1 MQNRENH
8 GRLISEMKKY
18 RFLLLAIMIFSFASL
33 TILLWRPLVSF
44 ASNPEILRVW
54 MQEIGIWGI
63 VIFGI
68 FNFLQVVFAVIPG
81 GPFELAAG
89 YVFGVLPGTLLCD
102 ITMTVSSAAVFLL
115 VRKFGIRF
123 VELFISRRQIEDM
136 KFLQDNQKVQSVLF
150 FIFLLPGTPKD
161 VVTYL
166 AGLTKVS
173 LKSWIFIC
181 FVGRFP
187 AILLTALG
195 GSALGAAKYGIVA
208 GVIVAFAVAYLAGM
222 RLYRNMSE

>member
-1 MQNRENH
+1 
-8 GRLISEMKKY
+8 MKKY
-18 RFLLLAIMIFSFASL
+18 RFLILAIVVIVFAGL
-33 TILLWRPLVSF
+33 TMLLWRPLVSF

-54 MQEIGIWGI
+54 MQDLGIWGI
-63 VIFGI
+63 LIFGI

-89 YVFGVLPGTLLCD
+89 YILGVVPGTLLCD
-102 ITMTVSSAAVFLL
+102 ITMTISSVVVFLL

-123 VELFISRRQIEDM
+123 VELFVSRRQIENM
-136 KFLQDNQKVQSVLF
+136 GYLKDNQKVQSVLF

-166 AGLTKVS
+166 AGLTNLS
-173 LKSWIFIC
+173 LKSWIFIR

-195 GSALGAAKYGIVA
+195 GSALGNAKYGIVA
-208 GVIVAFAVAYLAGM
+208 VVIVVFAVAYLAGM
-222 RLYRNMSE
+222 RLYRKLDG

>member
-1 MQNRENH
+1 
-8 GRLISEMKKY
+8 MKKY
-18 RFLLLAIMIFSFASL
+18 RFLILAIVVIVFAGL
-33 TILLWRPLVSF
+33 TMLLWRPLVSF

-54 MQEIGIWGI
+54 MQDLGIWGI
-63 VIFGI
+63 LIFGI

-89 YVFGVLPGTLLCD
+89 YILGVVPGTLLCD
-102 ITMTVSSAAVFLL
+102 ITMTISSVVVFLL

-123 VELFISRRQIEDM
+123 VELFVSRRQIENM
-136 KFLQDNQKVQSVLF
+136 GYLKDNQKVQSVLF

-166 AGLTKVS
+166 AGLTNLS

-195 GSALGAAKYGIVA
+195 ASALGNAKYGIVA
-208 GVIVAFAVAYLAGM
+208 VVIVVFAVAYLAGM
-222 RLYRNMSE
+222 RLYRKLDG

>member
-1 MQNRENH
+1 
-8 GRLISEMKKY
+8 MKKY
-18 RFLLLAIMIFSFASL
+18 RFLILAIVVIVFAGL
-33 TILLWRPLVSF
+33 TMLLWRPLVSF

-54 MQEIGIWGI
+54 MQDLGIWGI
-63 VIFGI
+63 LIFGI

-89 YVFGVLPGTLLCD
+89 YILGVVPGTLLCD
-102 ITMTVSSAAVFLL
+102 ITMTISSVVVFLL

-123 VELFISRRQIEDM
+123 VELFVSRRQIENM
-136 KFLQDNQKVQSVLF
+136 GFLKDNQKVQSVLF

-166 AGLTKVS
+166 AGLTNLS

-195 GSALGAAKYGIVA
+195 GSALGNAKYGIVA
-208 GVIVAFAVAYLAGM
+208 VVIVVFAVAYLAGDAVISQAGWI
-222 RLYRNMSE
+222 RK

>member
-1 MQNRENH
+1 
-8 GRLISEMKKY
+8 MKKY
-18 RFLLLAIMIFSFASL
+18 RFLILAIVVIVFAGL
-33 TILLWRPLVSF
+33 TMLLWRPLVSF
-44 ASNPEILRVW
+44 ASNPEILRGW
-54 MQEIGIWGI
+54 MQELGIWGI
-63 VIFGI
+63 LIFGV

-89 YVFGVLPGTLLCD
+89 YIFGAVPGTLLCD
-102 ITMTVSSAAVFLL
+102 ITMTISSVVVFLL

-123 VELFISRRQIEDM
+123 VELFISRRQIENM
-136 KFLQDNQKVQSVLF
+136 EFLKDNQKVQSVLF

-166 AGLTKVS
+166 AGLTNLS

-195 GSALGAAKYGIVA
+195 GSALGSAKYGIVA
-208 GVIVAFAVAYLAGM
+208 AVIVVFAVAYLAGM
-222 RLYRNMSE
+222 RLYRKLAG

>member
-1 MQNRENH
+1 
-8 GRLISEMKKY
+8 MKKY
-18 RFLLLAIMIFSFASL
+18 RFLILAIVVIVFAGL
-33 TILLWRPLVSF
+33 TMLLRRPLVSF

-54 MQEIGIWGI
+54 MQDLGIWGI
-63 VIFGI
+63 LIFGV

-89 YVFGVLPGTLLCD
+89 YIFGVVPGTLLCD
-102 ITMTVSSAAVFLL
+102 ITMTISSVVVFLL

-123 VELFISRRQIEDM
+123 VELFISRRQIENM
-136 KFLQDNQKVQSVLF
+136 EFLKDNQKVQSVLF

-166 AGLTKVS
+166 AGLTNLS

-195 GSALGAAKYGIVA
+195 GSALGNAKYGIVA
-208 GVIVAFAVAYLAGM
+208 VVIVVFAVAYLAGM
-222 RLYRNMSE
+222 RLYRKLDG

>member
-1 MQNRENH
+1 
-8 GRLISEMKKY
+8 MKKY
-18 RFLLLAIMIFSFASL
+18 RFLILAIVVIVFAGL
-33 TILLWRPLVSF
+33 TMLLWRPLVFF

-54 MQEIGIWGI
+54 MQDLGIWGI
-63 VIFGI
+63 LIFGI

-89 YVFGVLPGTLLCD
+89 YILGVVPGTLLCD
-102 ITMTVSSAAVFLL
+102 ITMTISSVVVFLL

-123 VELFISRRQIEDM
+123 VELFVSRRQIENM
-136 KFLQDNQKVQSVLF
+136 GFLKDNQKVQSVLF

-166 AGLTKVS
+166 AGLTNLS

-195 GSALGAAKYGIVA
+195 GSALGNAKYGIVA
-208 GVIVAFAVAYLAGM
+208 VVIVVFAVAYLAGM
-222 RLYRNMSE
+222 RLYRKLDG

>member
-1 MQNRENH
+1 
-8 GRLISEMKKY
+8 MKKY
-18 RFLLLAIMIFSFASL
+18 RFLIPAIVVIVFAGL
-33 TILLWRPLVSF
+33 TMLLWRPLVSF

-54 MQEIGIWGI
+54 MQDLGIWGI
-63 VIFGI
+63 LIFGI

-89 YVFGVLPGTLLCD
+89 YILGVVPGTLLCD
-102 ITMTVSSAAVFLL
+102 ITMTISSVVVFLL

-123 VELFISRRQIEDM
+123 VELFVSRRQIENM
-136 KFLQDNQKVQSVLF
+136 GFLKDNQKVQSVLF

-166 AGLTKVS
+166 AGLTNLS

-195 GSALGAAKYGIVA
+195 GSALGNAKYGIVA
-208 GVIVAFAVAYLAGM
+208 VVIVVFAVAYLAGM
-222 RLYRNMSE
+222 RIYRKLDG

>member
-1 MQNRENH
+1 
-8 GRLISEMKKY
+8 MKKY
-18 RFLLLAIMIFSFASL
+18 RFLILAVVVIVFAGL
-33 TILLWRPLVSF
+33 TMLLWRPLVSF

-54 MQEIGIWGI
+54 MQELGIWGI
-63 VIFGI
+63 LIFGT

-89 YVFGVLPGTLLCD
+89 YIFGVVPGTLLCD
-102 ITMTVSSAAVFLL
+102 ITMTISSVVVFLL
-115 VRKFGIRF
+115 VRKFGIHF
-123 VELFISRRQIEDM
+123 VELFISRRQIENM
-136 KFLQDNQKVQSVLF
+136 EFLKDNQKVQSVLF

-166 AGLTKVS
+166 AGLTNLS

-195 GSALGAAKYGIVA
+195 GSALGDAKYGIVA
-208 GVIVAFAVAYLAGM
+208 IVIVVFAVAYLAGM
-222 RLYRNMSE
+222 RLYRNLAE

>member
-1 MQNRENH
+1 
-8 GRLISEMKKY
+8 MKKY
-18 RFLLLAIMIFSFASL
+18 RFLIPAIVVIVFAGL
-33 TILLWRPLVSF
+33 TMLLWRPLVSF

-54 MQEIGIWGI
+54 MKDLGIWGI
-63 VIFGI
+63 LIFGI

-89 YVFGVLPGTLLCD
+89 YILGVVPGTLLCD
-102 ITMTVSSAAVFLL
+102 ITMTISSVVVFLL

-123 VELFISRRQIEDM
+123 VELFVSRRQIENM
-136 KFLQDNQKVQSVLF
+136 GFLKDNQKVQSVLF

-166 AGLTKVS
+166 AGLTNLS

-195 GSALGAAKYGIVA
+195 GSALGNAKYGIVA
-208 GVIVAFAVAYLAGM
+208 VVIVVFAVAYLAVLCEF
-222 RLYRNMSE
+222 RPKITEAIFDEKSAAFT

>member
-1 MQNRENH
+1 
-8 GRLISEMKKY
+8 MKKY
-18 RFLLLAIMIFSFASL
+18 RFLIPAIVVIVFAGL
-33 TILLWRPLVSF
+33 TMLLWRPLVSF

-54 MQEIGIWGI
+54 MQDLGIWGI
-63 VIFGI
+63 LIFGI

-89 YVFGVLPGTLLCD
+89 YILGVVPGTLLCD
-102 ITMTVSSAAVFLL
+102 ITMTISSVVVFLL
-115 VRKFGIRF
+115 VRKFGLRF
-123 VELFISRRQIEDM
+123 VELFVSRRQIENM
-136 KFLQDNQKVQSVLF
+136 GFLKDNQKVQSVLF

-166 AGLTKVS
+166 AGLTNLS

-195 GSALGAAKYGIVA
+195 GSALGNAKYGIVA
-208 GVIVAFAVAYLAGM
+208 VVIVVFAVAYLAGM
-222 RLYRNMSE
+222 RLYRKLDG

>member
-1 MQNRENH
+1 
-8 GRLISEMKKY
+8 MKNY
-18 RFLLLAIMIFSFASL
+18 RFLILAIVVIVFASL
-33 TILLWRPLVSF
+33 TMLLWRPLVSF
-44 ASNPEILRVW
+44 ASNPEILRGW
-54 MQEIGIWGI
+54 MQELGIWGI
-63 VIFGI
+63 LIFGV

-89 YVFGVLPGTLLCD
+89 YIFGAVPGTLLCD
-102 ITMTVSSAAVFLL
+102 ITMTISSVVVFLL

-123 VELFISRRQIEDM
+123 VELFISRRQIENM
-136 KFLQDNQKVQSVLF
+136 EFLKDNQKVQSVLF

-166 AGLTKVS
+166 AGLTNLS

-195 GSALGAAKYGIVA
+195 GSALGSAKYGIVA
-208 GVIVAFAVAYLAGM
+208 AVIVVFAVAYLAGM
-222 RLYRNMSE
+222 RLYRKLAG

>member
-1 MQNRENH
+1 MKNH
-8 GRLISEMKKY
+8 
-18 RFLLLAIMIFSFASL
+18 RFLILGIVVIVFAGL
-33 TILLWRPLVSF
+33 TMLLWRPLVSF

-54 MQEIGIWGI
+54 MQDLGIWGI
-63 VIFGI
+63 LIFGI

-89 YVFGVLPGTLLCD
+89 YILGVVPGTLLCD
-102 ITMTVSSAAVFLL
+102 ITMTISSVVVFLL

-123 VELFISRRQIEDM
+123 VELFVSRRQIENM
-136 KFLQDNQKVQSVLF
+136 GFLKDNQKVQSVLF

-166 AGLTKVS
+166 AGLTNLS

-195 GSALGAAKYGIVA
+195 GSALGNAKYGIVA
-208 GVIVAFAVAYLAGM
+208 VVIVVFAVAYLAGM
-222 RLYRNMSE
+222 RLYRKLDG

>member
-1 MQNRENH
+1 
-8 GRLISEMKKY
+8 MKKY
-18 RFLLLAIMIFSFASL
+18 RFLIPAIVVIVFAGLTMLLL
-33 TILLWRPLVSF
+33 RPLVSF

-54 MQEIGIWGI
+54 MQDLGIWGI
-63 VIFGI
+63 LIFGI

-89 YVFGVLPGTLLCD
+89 YILGVVPGTLLCD
-102 ITMTVSSAAVFLL
+102 ITMTISSVVVFLL

-123 VELFISRRQIEDM
+123 VELFVSRRQIENM
-136 KFLQDNQKVQSVLF
+136 GFLKDNQKVQSVLF

-166 AGLTKVS
+166 AGLTNLS

-195 GSALGAAKYGIVA
+195 GSALGNAKYGIVA
-208 GVIVAFAVAYLAGM
+208 VVIVVFAVAYLAGM
-222 RLYRNMSE
+222 RLYRKLDG

>member
-1 MQNRENH
+1 
-8 GRLISEMKKY
+8 MKKY
-18 RFLLLAIMIFSFASL
+18 RFLILAIVVIVFAGL
-33 TILLWRPLVSF
+33 TMLLWRPLVSF

-54 MQEIGIWGI
+54 MQDLGIWGI
-63 VIFGI
+63 LIFGI

-89 YVFGVLPGTLLCD
+89 YILGVVPGTLLCD
-102 ITMTVSSAAVFLL
+102 ITMTISSVVVFLL

-123 VELFISRRQIEDM
+123 VELFVSRRQIENM
-136 KFLQDNQKVQSVLF
+136 GFLKDNQKVQSVLF

-166 AGLTKVS
+166 AGLTNLS

-195 GSALGAAKYGIVA
+195 GSALGNAKYGIVA
-208 GVIVAFAVAYLAGM
+208 VVIVVFVVAYLAGM
-222 RLYRNMSE
+222 RLYRKLDG

>member
-1 MQNRENH
+1 
-8 GRLISEMKKY
+8 MKKY
-18 RFLLLAIMIFSFASL
+18 RFLLLAIVILVFASL

-63 VIFGI
+63 LLFGI
-68 FNFLQVVFAVIPG
+68 LNFLQVVFAVIPG
-81 GPFELAAG
+81 GPFEIAAG
-89 YVFGVLPGTLLCD
+89 YIFGVLPGTLLCD
-102 ITMTVSSAAVFLL
+102 ITMTISSVVVFLL
-115 VRKFGIRF
+115 VRKFGVRF

-136 KFLQDNQKVQSVLF
+136 GFLKDKQKVQSVLF

-166 AGLTKVS
+166 AGLTNLS

-195 GSALGAAKYGIVA
+195 GSALGSAKYGIVA
-208 GVIVAFAVAYLAGM
+208 AVIVVFAVAYLAGM
-222 RLYRNMSE
+222 RLYRNLEEE

>member
-1 MQNRENH
+1 
-8 GRLISEMKKY
+8 MKKY
-18 RFLLLAIMIFSFASL
+18 RFLILAIVVIVFAGL
-33 TILLWRPLVSF
+33 TMLLLRPLVSF

-54 MQEIGIWGI
+54 MQDLGIWGI
-63 VIFGI
+63 LIFGI

-89 YVFGVLPGTLLCD
+89 YILGVVPGTLLCD
-102 ITMTVSSAAVFLL
+102 ITMTISSVVVFLL

-123 VELFISRRQIEDM
+123 VELFVSRRQIENM
-136 KFLQDNQKVQSVLF
+136 GFLKDNQKVQSVLF

-166 AGLTKVS
+166 AGLTNLS

-187 AILLTALG
+187 ATLLTALG
-195 GSALGAAKYGIVA
+195 GSALGNAKYGIVA
-208 GVIVAFAVAYLAGM
+208 VVIVVFAVAYLAGM
-222 RLYRNMSE
+222 RLYRKLDG

>member
-1 MQNRENH
+1 
-8 GRLISEMKKY
+8 MKKY
-18 RFLLLAIMIFSFASL
+18 RFLLLAIVILVFASL

-63 VIFGI
+63 LLFGI
-68 FNFLQVVFAVIPG
+68 LNFLQVVFAVIPG
-81 GPFELAAG
+81 GPFEIAAG
-89 YVFGVLPGTLLCD
+89 YIFGVLPGTLLCD
-102 ITMTVSSAAVFLL
+102 ITMTISSVVVFLL
-115 VRKFGIRF
+115 VRKFGVRF

-136 KFLQDNQKVQSVLF
+136 GFLKDNQKVQSVLF

-166 AGLTKVS
+166 AGLTNLS

-195 GSALGAAKYGIVA
+195 GSALGSAKYGIVA
-208 GVIVAFAVAYLAGM
+208 AVIVVFAVAYLAGM
-222 RLYRNMSE
+222 RLYRNMAE

>member
-1 MQNRENH
+1 
-8 GRLISEMKKY
+8 MKKY
-18 RFLLLAIMIFSFASL
+18 RFLILAIVVTVFAGL
-33 TILLWRPLVSF
+33 TMLLLRPLVSF

-54 MQEIGIWGI
+54 MQDLGIWGI
-63 VIFGI
+63 LIFGI

-89 YVFGVLPGTLLCD
+89 YILGVVPGTLLCD
-102 ITMTVSSAAVFLL
+102 ITMTISSVVVFLL

-123 VELFISRRQIEDM
+123 VELFVSRRQIENM
-136 KFLQDNQKVQSVLF
+136 GFLKDNQKVQSVLF

-166 AGLTKVS
+166 AGLTNLS

-195 GSALGAAKYGIVA
+195 GSALGNAKYGIVA
-208 GVIVAFAVAYLAGM
+208 VVIVVFAVAYLAVLCEF
-222 RLYRNMSE
+222 RPKITEAIFDEKSAAFT

>member
-1 MQNRENH
+1 
-8 GRLISEMKKY
+8 MKKY
-18 RFLLLAIMIFSFASL
+18 RFLILAIVVIVFAGL
-33 TILLWRPLVSF
+33 TMLLWRPLVSF

-54 MQEIGIWGI
+54 MQDLGIWGML
-63 VIFGI
+63 IFGI

-89 YVFGVLPGTLLCD
+89 YILGVVPGTLLCD
-102 ITMTVSSAAVFLL
+102 ITMTISSVVVFLL

-123 VELFISRRQIEDM
+123 VELFVSRRQIENM
-136 KFLQDNQKVQSVLF
+136 GFLKDNQKVQSVLF

-166 AGLTKVS
+166 AGLTNLS

-195 GSALGAAKYGIVA
+195 GSALGNAKYGIVA
-208 GVIVAFAVAYLAGM
+208 VVIVVFAVAYLAGDAVISQAGWI
-222 RLYRNMSE
+222 RK

>member
-1 MQNRENH
+1 
-8 GRLISEMKKY
+8 MKKY
-18 RFLLLAIMIFSFASL
+18 RFLILAIVVIVFAGL
-33 TILLWRPLVSF
+33 TMLLLRPLVSF

-54 MQEIGIWGI
+54 MQDLGIWGI
-63 VIFGI
+63 LIFGI

-89 YVFGVLPGTLLCD
+89 YILGVVPGTLLCD
-102 ITMTVSSAAVFLL
+102 ITMTISSVVVFLL

-123 VELFISRRQIEDM
+123 VELFVSRRQIENM
-136 KFLQDNQKVQSVLF
+136 GFLKDNQKVQSVLF

-166 AGLTKVS
+166 AGLTNLS

-195 GSALGAAKYGIVA
+195 GSALGNAKYGIVA
-208 GVIVAFAVAYLAGM
+208 VVIVVFAVAYLAV
-222 RLYRNMSE
+222 LC

>member
-1 MQNRENH
+1 
-8 GRLISEMKKY
+8 MKKY
-18 RFLLLAIMIFSFASL
+18 RFLILAVVVIVFASL

-54 MQEIGIWGI
+54 VQELGIWGI
-63 VIFGI
+63 LIFGV

-89 YVFGVLPGTLLCD
+89 YIFGVVPGTLLCD
-102 ITMTVSSAAVFLL
+102 ITMTISSVVVFLL

-123 VELFISRRQIEDM
+123 VELFISRRQIENMD
-136 KFLQDNQKVQSVLF
+136 FLKDNQKVQSALF

-166 AGLTKVS
+166 AGLTNLS

-195 GSALGAAKYGIVA
+195 GSALGDAKYGIVA
-208 GVIVAFAVAYLAGM
+208 IVIVVFAVAYLAGM
-222 RLYRNMSE
+222 RLYRNLAE

>member
-1 MQNRENH
+1 
-8 GRLISEMKKY
+8 MKKY
-18 RFLLLAIMIFSFASL
+18 RFLILAIVVIVFAGL
-33 TILLWRPLVSF
+33 TMLLWRPLVSF

-54 MQEIGIWGI
+54 MQDLGIWGI
-63 VIFGI
+63 LIFGI

-81 GPFELAAG
+81 DPFELAAG
-89 YVFGVLPGTLLCD
+89 YILGVVPGTLLCD
-102 ITMTVSSAAVFLL
+102 ITMTISSVVVFLL

-123 VELFISRRQIEDM
+123 VELFVSRRQIENM
-136 KFLQDNQKVQSVLF
+136 GFLKDNQKVQSVLF

-166 AGLTKVS
+166 AGLTNLS

-195 GSALGAAKYGIVA
+195 GSALGNAKYGIVA
-208 GVIVAFAVAYLAGM
+208 VVIVVFAVAYLEVLCEFRPKITESIFDEKSAAFT
-222 RLYRNMSE
+222 

>member
-1 MQNRENH
+1 
-8 GRLISEMKKY
+8 MKKY
-18 RFLLLAIMIFSFASL
+18 RFLLLAIVIIVFASL
-33 TILLWRPLVSF
+33 TMLVWRPLVSF
-44 ASNPEILRVW
+44 TANPEKLRVW
-54 MQEIGIWGI
+54 MKEIGIWGI
-63 VIFGI
+63 LIFGI

-81 GPFELAAG
+81 GPFEIAAG
-89 YVFGVLPGTLLCD
+89 YIFGVIPGTLLCD
-102 ITMTVSSAAVFLL
+102 ITMTISSVAVFLL

-123 VELFISRRQIEDM
+123 VELFISCRQIEDM
-136 KFLQDNQKVQSVLF
+136 KFLQDNQRVQSVLF

-166 AGLTKVS
+166 AGLTRLS

-195 GSALGAAKYGIVA
+195 GSALGSAKYGIVTV
-208 GVIVAFAVAYLAGM
+208 VIVVFAIAYLAGM
-222 RLYRNMSE
+222 RLFRNLAE

>member
-1 MQNRENH
+1 
-8 GRLISEMKKY
+8 MKKY
-18 RFLLLAIMIFSFASL
+18 RFLIPAIVVIVFAGL
-33 TILLWRPLVSF
+33 TMLLWRPLVSF

-54 MQEIGIWGI
+54 MQDLGIWGI
-63 VIFGI
+63 LIFGI

-89 YVFGVLPGTLLCD
+89 YILGVVPGTLLCD
-102 ITMTVSSAAVFLL
+102 ITMTISSVVVFLL

-123 VELFISRRQIEDM
+123 VELFVSRRQIENM
-136 KFLQDNQKVQSVLF
+136 GFLKDNQKVQSVLF

-166 AGLTKVS
+166 AGLTNLS

-195 GSALGAAKYGIVA
+195 GSALGNAKYGIVA
-208 GVIVAFAVAYLAGM
+208 VVIVVFAVAYLAGM
-222 RLYRNMSE
+222 RLYRKLDG

>member
-1 MQNRENH
+1 M
-8 GRLISEMKKY
+8 
-18 RFLLLAIMIFSFASL
+18 
-33 TILLWRPLVSF
+33 
-44 ASNPEILRVW
+44 
-54 MQEIGIWGI
+54 
-63 VIFGI
+63 
-68 FNFLQVVFAVIPG
+68 IPG

-89 YVFGVLPGTLLCD
+89 YIFGVLPGILLCD
-102 ITMTVSSAAVFLL
+102 ITMTISSVVVFLL

-123 VELFISRRQIEDM
+123 VELFISRRQIENM
-136 KFLQDNQKVQSVLF
+136 EFLKDNQKVQSVLF

-166 AGLTKVS
+166 AGLTNLS

-195 GSALGAAKYGIVA
+195 GSALGSAKYGIVA
-208 GVIVAFAVAYLAGM
+208 VVIVVFAVAYLAGM
-222 RLYRNMSE
+222 RLYRKLDG

>member
-1 MQNRENH
+1 
-8 GRLISEMKKY
+8 MKKY
-18 RFLLLAIMIFSFASL
+18 RFLILAIVVIVFAGL
-33 TILLWRPLVSF
+33 TMLLWRPLVSF

-54 MQEIGIWGI
+54 MQDLGIWGI
-63 VIFGI
+63 LIFGI

-81 GPFELAAG
+81 DPFELAAG
-89 YVFGVLPGTLLCD
+89 YILGVVPGTLLCD
-102 ITMTVSSAAVFLL
+102 ITMTISSVVVFLL

-123 VELFISRRQIEDM
+123 VELFVSRRQIENM
-136 KFLQDNQKVQSVLF
+136 GFLKDNQKVQSVLF

-166 AGLTKVS
+166 AGLTNLS

-195 GSALGAAKYGIVA
+195 GSALGNAKYGIVA
-208 GVIVAFAVAYLAGM
+208 VVIVVFAVAYLAGM
-222 RLYRNMSE
+222 RLYRKLDG

>member
-1 MQNRENH
+1 
-8 GRLISEMKKY
+8 MKKY
-18 RFLLLAIMIFSFASL
+18 RFLILAIGVIVFAGL
-33 TILLWRPLVSF
+33 TMLLLRPLVSF

-54 MQEIGIWGI
+54 MQDLGIWGI
-63 VIFGI
+63 LIFGI

-89 YVFGVLPGTLLCD
+89 YILGVVPGTLLCD
-102 ITMTVSSAAVFLL
+102 ITMTISSVVVFLL

-123 VELFISRRQIEDM
+123 VELFVSRRQIENM
-136 KFLQDNQKVQSVLF
+136 GFLKDNQKVQSVLF

-166 AGLTKVS
+166 AGLTNLS

-195 GSALGAAKYGIVA
+195 GSALGNAKYGIVA
-208 GVIVAFAVAYLAGM
+208 VVIVVFAVAYLAGM
-222 RLYRNMSE
+222 RLYRKLDG

>member
-1 MQNRENH
+1 
-8 GRLISEMKKY
+8 MKKY
-18 RFLLLAIMIFSFASL
+18 RFLILAIVVIVFAGL
-33 TILLWRPLVSF
+33 TMLLWRPLVSF

-54 MQEIGIWGI
+54 MQDLGIWGI
-63 VIFGI
+63 LIFGI

-89 YVFGVLPGTLLCD
+89 YILGVVPGTLLCD
-102 ITMTVSSAAVFLL
+102 ITMTISSVVVFLL

-123 VELFISRRQIEDM
+123 VELFVSRRQIENM
-136 KFLQDNQKVQSVLF
+136 GFLKDNQKVQSVLF

-166 AGLTKVS
+166 AGLTNLS

-195 GSALGAAKYGIVA
+195 GSALGNAKYGIVA
-208 GVIVAFAVAYLAGM
+208 VVIVVFAVAYLAGM
-222 RLYRNMSE
+222 RLYRKLAG

>member
-1 MQNRENH
+1 
-8 GRLISEMKKY
+8 MKKY
-18 RFLLLAIMIFSFASL
+18 RFLIPAIVVIVFAGL
-33 TILLWRPLVSF
+33 TMLLWRPLVSF

-54 MQEIGIWGI
+54 LQDLGIWGI
-63 VIFGI
+63 LIFGI

-89 YVFGVLPGTLLCD
+89 YILGVVPGTLLCD
-102 ITMTVSSAAVFLL
+102 ITMTISSVVVFLL

-123 VELFISRRQIEDM
+123 VELFVSRRQIENM
-136 KFLQDNQKVQSVLF
+136 GFLKDNQKVQSVLF
-150 FIFLLPGTPKD
+150 FIFLLPGTQKD

-166 AGLTKVS
+166 AGLTNLS

-195 GSALGAAKYGIVA
+195 GSALGNAKYGIVA
-208 GVIVAFAVAYLAGM
+208 VVIVVFAVAYLAGM
-222 RLYRNMSE
+222 RLYRKLDG

>member
-1 MQNRENH
+1 
-8 GRLISEMKKY
+8 MKKY
-18 RFLLLAIMIFSFASL
+18 RFLILAIVVIVFAGL
-33 TILLWRPLVSF
+33 TMLLLRPLVSF

-54 MQEIGIWGI
+54 MQDLGIWGI
-63 VIFGI
+63 LIFGI

-89 YVFGVLPGTLLCD
+89 YILGVVPGTLLCD
-102 ITMTVSSAAVFLL
+102 ITMTISSVVVFLL

-123 VELFISRRQIEDM
+123 VELFVSRRQIENM
-136 KFLQDNQKVQSVLF
+136 GFLKDNQKVQSVLF

-166 AGLTKVS
+166 AGLTNLS

-195 GSALGAAKYGIVA
+195 GSALGNAKYGIVA
-208 GVIVAFAVAYLAGM
+208 VVIVVFAVAYLAVLCEF
-222 RLYRNMSE
+222 RLKITEAIFDEKSAAFT

>member
-1 MQNRENH
+1 
-8 GRLISEMKKY
+8 MKKY
-18 RFLLLAIMIFSFASL
+18 RFLIPAIVVIVFAGLTMLLL
-33 TILLWRPLVSF
+33 RPLVSF

-54 MQEIGIWGI
+54 MQDLGIWGI
-63 VIFGI
+63 LIFGI

-89 YVFGVLPGTLLCD
+89 YILGVVPGTLLCD
-102 ITMTVSSAAVFLL
+102 ITMTISSVVVFLL

-123 VELFISRRQIEDM
+123 VELFVSRRQIENM
-136 KFLQDNQKVQSVLF
+136 GYLKDNQKVQSVLF

-166 AGLTKVS
+166 AGLTNLS

-195 GSALGAAKYGIVA
+195 GSALGNAKYGIVA
-208 GVIVAFAVAYLAGM
+208 VVIVVFAVAYLAGM
-222 RLYRNMSE
+222 RLYRKLDG

>member
-1 MQNRENH
+1 
-8 GRLISEMKKY
+8 MKKY
-18 RFLLLAIMIFSFASL
+18 RFLILAIVVTVFAGL
-33 TILLWRPLVSF
+33 TMLLWRPLVSF

-54 MQEIGIWGI
+54 MQDLGIWGI
-63 VIFGI
+63 LIFGI

-89 YVFGVLPGTLLCD
+89 YILGVVPGTLLCD
-102 ITMTVSSAAVFLL
+102 ITMTISSVVVFLL

-123 VELFISRRQIEDM
+123 VELFVSRRQIENM
-136 KFLQDNQKVQSVLF
+136 GFLKDNQKVQSVLF

-166 AGLTKVS
+166 AGLTNLS
-173 LKSWIFIC
+173 LKSWIFIR

-195 GSALGAAKYGIVA
+195 GSALGNAKYGIVA
-208 GVIVAFAVAYLAGM
+208 VVIVVFAVAYLAGDAVISQAGWI
-222 RLYRNMSE
+222 RK

>member
-1 MQNRENH
+1 
-8 GRLISEMKKY
+8 MKNY
-18 RFLLLAIMIFSFASL
+18 RFLILAIVVIVFAGL

-54 MQEIGIWGI
+54 MQEIRIWGI
-63 VIFGI
+63 LLFGI

-81 GPFELAAG
+81 GPFEIAAG
-89 YVFGVLPGTLLCD
+89 YIFGVLPGTLLCD
-102 ITMTVSSAAVFLL
+102 ITMTISSVVVFLL
-115 VRKFGIRF
+115 VRKFGVRF
-123 VELFISRRQIEDM
+123 VELFISRSQIEDM
-136 KFLQDNQKVQSVLF
+136 DFLKDNQKVQSVLF

-166 AGLTKVS
+166 AGLTNLS

-208 GVIVAFAVAYLAGM
+208 AVIVVFAVAYLAGM
-222 RLYRNMSE
+222 RLYRNLAEEEYRQGTQ